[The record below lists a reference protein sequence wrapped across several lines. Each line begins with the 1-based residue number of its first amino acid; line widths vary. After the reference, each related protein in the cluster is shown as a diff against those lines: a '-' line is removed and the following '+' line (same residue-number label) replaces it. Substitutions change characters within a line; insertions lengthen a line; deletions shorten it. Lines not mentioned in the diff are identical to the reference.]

1 MIISA
6 RIKKEIKEIRN
17 KKRLEKRNKTKV
29 GGRQD
34 TGRVNKKKHV
44 REENENLCKIEEK
57 EKKGKTCTEMRNEEK
72 RDSTMVSEE
81 RQKI

>member
-29 GGRQD
+29 GGR
-34 TGRVNKKKHV
+34 
-44 REENENLCKIEEK
+44 
-57 EKKGKTCTEMRNEEK
+57 
-72 RDSTMVSEE
+72 
-81 RQKI
+81 